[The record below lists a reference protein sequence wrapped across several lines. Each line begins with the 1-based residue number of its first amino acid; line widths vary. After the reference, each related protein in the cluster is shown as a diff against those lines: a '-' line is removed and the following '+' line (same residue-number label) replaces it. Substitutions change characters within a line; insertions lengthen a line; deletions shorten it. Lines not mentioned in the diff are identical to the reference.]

1 MLYSDILNN
10 RFKIYSLTFIFSFF
24 RYSERGISL
33 FKYSNLFFT
42 TMDSNLYSDFQL
54 GMIQTETEKAY
65 FTSIFKLT
73 DDPVW
78 IPKSVVEPK
87 TMKLKKWFINQLQ
100 HELKTNKQTTLAE
113 YFSTK

>member
-1 MLYSDILNN
+1 
-10 RFKIYSLTFIFSFF
+10 
-24 RYSERGISL
+24 
-33 FKYSNLFFT
+33 
-42 TMDSNLYSDFQL
+42 MDSNFYSDFQL

-65 FTSIFKLT
+65 FASIFKLT

-100 HELKTNKQTTLAE
+100 HELKTIKQTTLAD
-113 YFSTK
+113 YFLTK